1 MKGRRPVV
9 GVMGGGSASREACA
23 AAEAFGRLVAEA
35 GWILLCGG
43 RPVGIMD
50 AAARGAHAAGGLAV
64 GILPRRG
71 DSPTEASTSL
81 DLAIFTGMG
90 DARNA
95 INVLSSQVLVVCPGG
110 PGTISEVALALKAG
124 RPAILLGWDT
134 PARIFPEYVASGRLC
149 LAATPEEA
157 RDLVAAFLT
166 SDRGR
171 EDQHESMQ

>member
-1 MKGRRPVV
+1 M
-9 GVMGGGSASREACA
+9 
-23 AAEAFGRLVAEA
+23 
-35 GWILLCGG
+35 
-43 RPVGIMD
+43 
-50 AAARGAHAAGGLAV
+50 

-134 PARIFPEYVASGRLC
+134 PARSFPESVASGRLC

-157 RDLVAAFLT
+157 RDLVAAFLA

-171 EDQHESMQ
+171 ENQHEHESKH